1 MVRIIVPLLL
11 VVFIALTFSIFSSPA
26 QAQESLCTYDI
37 TSDTNNVITPV
48 SSEGSLNSCT
58 SMDATGNNGSNDGA
72 TFRGD
77 RCRSQCRLGGNFG
90 DWGCFCSTFE
100 DAPDPDNYFEWDVS
114 PDTGVACTYSSIEF
128 QARRGAAGRC
138 GELNLLV
145 STDGFNTSGT
155 LLGNLFINDQDFNTI
170 KTIDFP
176 DQNFGNNTVTF
187 RLAPERVRP
196 PCNLTQVTLVRDIE
210 LKGECEFLEFMVEL
224 DPMTSVNEVLQQQTV
239 TTVVTRDGVPQPG
252 LLAEFEIISG
262 PNAGE
267 MSDPNTG
274 ECTPNDDCTT
284 DSNGQVSWT
293 YTGSRFDGTDR
304 IQVTV
309 FDPETE
315 MFVDSNI
322 VEVVWEPIKRNIPTL
337 SEWGLIAMA
346 GILGLVALFAIRRRK
361 FAA

>member
-1 MVRIIVPLLL
+1 MTRILLPTIL
-11 VVFIALTFSIFSSPA
+11 AGFIAIGLFLISVPTH
-26 QAQESLCTYDI
+26 AQESLCTYDI

-58 SMDATGNNGSNDGA
+58 SMDATGNNGNNDGA

-90 DWGCFCSTFE
+90 NWGCFCSNFE
-100 DAPDPDNYFEWDVS
+100 NAPDPDNYFEWDVS
-114 PDTGVACTYSSIEF
+114 PDSSVQCTYSSIEF

-138 GELNLLV
+138 GNLNLLV
-145 STDGFNTSGT
+145 STDGFNTPGT
-155 LLGNLFINDQDFNTI
+155 LLGSLFINDQNFNTVR
-170 KTIDFP
+170 TISFP
-176 DQNFGNNTVTF
+176 EQNFGDNTVTF

-196 PCNLTQVTLVRDIE
+196 PCNLTQVLLVRDIE

-224 DPMTSVNEVLQQQTV
+224 DPMTSVNEVLMQQTV
-239 TTVVTRDGVPQPG
+239 TTVITRNGVPQEG
-252 LLAEFEIISG
+252 ILAVFEIISG

-267 MSDPNTG
+267 MSDPDTG
-274 ECTPNDDCTT
+274 ECTPNDDCTS
-284 DSNGQVSWT
+284 DANGQVSWT
-293 YTGSRFDGTDR
+293 YTGSRTDGTDR

-322 VEVVWEPIKRNIPTL
+322 VDVVWEPIKRNIPTL

-346 GILGLVALFAIRRRK
+346 GILGLIGLFAIRRRK